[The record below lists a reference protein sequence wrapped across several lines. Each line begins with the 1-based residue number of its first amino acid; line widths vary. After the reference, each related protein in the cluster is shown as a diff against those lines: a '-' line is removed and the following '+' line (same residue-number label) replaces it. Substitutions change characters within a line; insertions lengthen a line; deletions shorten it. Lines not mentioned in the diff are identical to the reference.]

1 MNRRRDRL
9 PKAGNVVGDL
19 LWIVAGCVCVAL
31 GFRLFLNGNQLATG
45 GVVGLSTIVESWTGI
60 GAAWV
65 QWSVNIPLLL
75 IGFRV
80 LGAGSGFRGVLGSL
94 LLPLLILIF
103 SGIRPVTDDLLLASV
118 FGGALYGTG
127 IGFIFWG
134 GGSVGGFTLLAQM
147 AARFLPLKRGSVML
161 LLDALV
167 LAGAALEFGTE
178 RALWGAL
185 GSWATRQVVDA
196 VLAGFTDARAA
207 WIVTDKDDAVREWV
221 LRELDRGATL
231 VPAEGA
237 YTGNRRRLIV
247 TIVSPGE
254 LVRLR
259 ERIRGIDPDAF
270 VFFTPAG
277 EVLGKGF
284 HSLR

>member
-1 MNRRRDRL
+1 M
-9 PKAGNVVGDL
+9 
-19 LWIVAGCVCVAL
+19 
-31 GFRLFLNGNQLATG
+31 
-45 GVVGLSTIVESWTGI
+45 
-60 GAAWV
+60 
-65 QWSVNIPLLL
+65 
-75 IGFRV
+75 
-80 LGAGSGFRGVLGSL
+80 
-94 LLPLLILIF
+94 
-103 SGIRPVTDDLLLASV
+103 
-118 FGGALYGTG
+118 
-127 IGFIFWG
+127 
-134 GGSVGGFTLLAQM
+134 LAQI
-147 AARFLPLKRGSVML
+147 AARYLPLKRGVVML
-161 LLDALV
+161 WMDAVV
-167 LAGAALEFGTE
+167 LMLAAWEFGTE

-207 WIVTDKDDAVREWV
+207 WIVTDKDEAVRELV

-259 ERIRGIDPDAF
+259 ERIRTIDPDAF
-270 VFFTPAG
+270 VFFTQAG

>member
-1 MNRRRDRL
+1 MGSNPL
-9 PKAGNVVGDL
+9 SDL
-19 LWIVAGCVCVAL
+19 VWIVCGCTCIAL
-31 GFRLFLNGNQLATG
+31 GFRLFLNGNRLATG
-45 GVVGLSTIVESWTGI
+45 GVVGLSTIVESWTGF
-60 GAAWV
+60 GAPWV
-65 QWSVNIPLLL
+65 QWCVNIPLLL
-75 IGFRV
+75 VGFRV
-80 LGAGSGFRGVLGSL
+80 LGPAGGFRGVLGSL
-94 LLPLLILIF
+94 LLPLLVLLMAPLK
-103 SGIRPVTDDLLLASV
+103 PVTDDLLLASV

-127 IGFIFWG
+127 IGLIFWG

-147 AARFLPLKRGSVML
+147 AARFLPLKRGAVML
-161 LLDALV
+161 WLDAVVLV
-167 LAGAALEFGTE
+167 LAALEFGTE

-207 WIVTDKDDAVREWV
+207 WIVTDKDDAVRELV
-221 LRELDRGATL
+221 LQELDRGATL

-259 ERIRGIDPDAF
+259 ERIRVIDPDAF
-270 VFFTPAG
+270 VFFTQAG